1 MKYLPLFS
9 CFTKRN
15 VYLCIVVEH
24 LTFLLFY
31 HLLLDFTVYM
41 KMLLQGI
48 IFLMLC
54 CIVKS
59 CAPSKPSEEPINETK
74 KERVYEKQ
82 DNAFFETNIQL
93 EPLIFT
99 AGKVWLE
106 HIGT

>member
-1 MKYLPLFS
+1 
-9 CFTKRN
+9 
-15 VYLCIVVEH
+15 
-24 LTFLLFY
+24 
-31 HLLLDFTVYM
+31 M

-59 CAPSKPSEEPINETK
+59 CAPSKPNEESINETK

-106 HIGT
+106 DIGT